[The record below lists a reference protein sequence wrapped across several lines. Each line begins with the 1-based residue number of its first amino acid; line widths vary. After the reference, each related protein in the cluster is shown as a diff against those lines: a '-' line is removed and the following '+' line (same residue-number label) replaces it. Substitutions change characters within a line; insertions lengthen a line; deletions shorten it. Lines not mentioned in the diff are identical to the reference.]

1 MSGAAGQAILQAR
14 EISKS
19 FGGIKAV
26 DACSLHVERG
36 SITGLIGPNGSGKTT
51 LFNIMTG
58 VYRPDMGSVWLE
70 ERPIHGLKPNQIFHR
85 GIGRTFQITRLF
97 WRMTVLENM
106 IVPVRQ
112 IGWRTL
118 LSRGVKRHEEDKAME
133 LLAWV
138 GLEKYRDEEVR
149 KLSFGQQKL
158 VELVAVLMSD
168 PDVILLDEPAGG
180 VNPVMIEKMMGLVD
194 ELNRG
199 GKTFLVVE
207 HNMRLVMEL
216 CRHIIVLDHGQ
227 KIAEG
232 GPADIQN
239 DPLVLEAY
247 LGSDG
252 KNHAHA

>member
-1 MSGAAGQAILQAR
+1 MLLVENITKA
-14 EISKS
+14 

-26 DACSLHVERG
+26 DACSIHVKRG

-51 LFNIMTG
+51 MFNMITG
-58 VYRPDMGSVWLE
+58 ICRPDSGTIVYN
-70 ERPIHGLKPNQIFHR
+70 RQTIHTLKPSRICHR

-118 LSRGVKRHEEDKAME
+118 LSRGVKRHEEERAME
-133 LLAWV
+133 LLDWV
-138 GLEKYRDEEVR
+138 GLSQYRDEEVR

-158 VELVAVLMSD
+158 IELMAVLMSD
-168 PDVILLDEPAGG
+168 PDLILLDEPAGG
-180 VNPVMIEKMMGLVD
+180 VNPVMIEKMMSLVE
-194 ELNRG
+194 ELNRQ
-199 GKTFLVVE
+199 GKTFLLVE

-216 CRHIIVLDHGQ
+216 CQHIIVLDHGQ

-232 GPADIQN
+232 QPMAIQN

-247 LGSDG
+247 LGSTE
-252 KNHAHA
+252 NANVSA